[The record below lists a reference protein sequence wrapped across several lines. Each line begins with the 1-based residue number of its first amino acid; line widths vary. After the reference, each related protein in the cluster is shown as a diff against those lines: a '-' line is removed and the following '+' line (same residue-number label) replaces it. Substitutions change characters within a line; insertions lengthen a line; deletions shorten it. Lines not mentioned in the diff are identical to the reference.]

1 MQENVKNSAVRAVA
15 VAKSYRERVLNALE
29 KAEEVVR
36 KVNSEETSIN
46 VLVGMDKDIK
56 SKMEHIVTWKPFKRP
71 AIVQIIKKIKIKRA
85 ATSTGGTG
93 ITAPSGATGTTASSG
108 ATGMTASSG
117 PTGVASGP
125 TGVEEVTTMSTGAT
139 YITGITGVTGP
150 VQPTGP
156 TGVSM
161 TKFSAGKIRTMSEFS
176 GLSTG
181 NEDAY
186 GSTGG
191 NALLKEL
198 YSKDVS
204 EVAIPAT
211 GTVGRPSPLITER
224 DLPVQ
229 KKPSV
234 VKVSRQ
240 ILTFLRSN
248 LISNIMQKCLEKIN
262 CNTNMNACTML
273 FLKHPKVSYRKNL

>member
-1 MQENVKNSAVRAVA
+1 MQGNVKLLR
-15 VAKSYRERVLNALE
+15 RPCCCCGQVLSRKGSEGLQ

-36 KVNSEETSIN
+36 KINLEETSIN

-85 ATSTGGTG
+85 VTSTGGTG
-93 ITAPSGATGTTASSG
+93 ITAPSGATGMTAPSG
-108 ATGMTASSG
+108 ATGMTASTSG

-161 TKFSAGKIRTMSEFS
+161 TKFSAGKIRSMSEFS

-204 EVAIPAT
+204 EVAVPAT

-229 KKPSV
+229 KPSV

-248 LISNIMQKCLEKIN
+248 LISNIMQKCLEKI
-262 CNTNMNACTML
+262 TAKRT
-273 FLKHPKVSYRKNL
+273 